1 MNVVV
6 RSLMATG
13 LLVYAGIHL
22 LQAASPPEMGSM
34 MASRGLQVAFLA
46 TALTAVVLAVGL
58 LARPAGTTA
67 RWKDLAALLAGVSLV
82 VLLLS
87 FTVGFLGVT
96 QADLRLSTLGVVIAE
111 SVVLVGWVAT
121 RVVGPGFDEVD
132 DDVEGL
138 AHLRA

>member
-22 LQAASPPEMGSM
+22 LQGFSPPVMASM
-34 MASRGLQVAFLA
+34 MASRGLQAAFLA
-46 TALTAVVLAVGL
+46 TAVAAAVLAVGL

-67 RWKDLAALLAGVSLV
+67 RWKDAAALLAGVSLV
-82 VLLLS
+82 VLLVS

-111 SVVLVGWVAT
+111 SVVLIGWVVT
-121 RVVGPGFDEVD
+121 RVVGPGFDEAD
-132 DDVEGL
+132 DRVERL
-138 AHLRA
+138 VRSRS